1 MFLETIC
8 IKNGLPQNLDYHRMR
23 MKATAQKFGFAAP
36 GLPDFKTLIGKMPDT
51 GKIRC
56 SIVYR
61 DKIESVTLIPYS
73 PKKVGSLKLVHADID
88 YSSKFSDRAALNKL
102 LEQKEDCDEIL
113 IVKNGFITDTSYT
126 NVVFENRQGFFT
138 PDTPLLEGTKRQKLL
153 GNKIII
159 ETAISLENL
168 HTFDKV
174 YLINAMLDIEDQEGI
189 EISKIR

>member
-1 MFLETIC
+1 M
-8 IKNGLPQNLDYHRMR
+8 
-23 MKATAQKFGFAAP
+23 
-36 GLPDFKTLIGKMPDT
+36 
-51 GKIRC
+51 
-56 SIVYR
+56 
-61 DKIESVTLIPYS
+61 
-73 PKKVGSLKLVHADID
+73 
-88 YSSKFSDRAALNKL
+88 
-102 LEQKEDCDEIL
+102 
-113 IVKNGFITDTSYT
+113 
-126 NVVFENRQGFFT
+126 VFENRQGFFT